1 MDEKELWDYISQQEV
16 KEETNQPQVR
26 RLRNEDISEINFDC
40 LFCDIKLK

>member
-16 KEETNQPQVR
+16 KEEMNQPKV